1 MSGET
6 NFANWILR
14 VAKARSR
21 LDFIVFGR
29 GVAWGW
35 VARRRYGGLQRAARD
50 ISCVLL
56 LLPSRPF
63 SGDRRLQNTRA
74 STQKGVS
81 LARSPAKERP
91 RRRLC
96 GAVCLGRCDTSSCQC
111 QRAPDRQQD
120 AHTYIYGVSAHT
132 KTPLGQLWLAEKLRR
147 NWFDLPFSK
156 TREQLHCGNTL
167 RERLF
172 REGVCRNGFIASQ

>member
-1 MSGET
+1 MKLALCQIWPIE
-6 NFANWILR
+6 FCAKL
-14 VAKARSR
+14 VAKARSQ

-111 QRAPDRQQD
+111 QRAPDRQRRT
-120 AHTYIYGVSAHT
+120 HIYVHMYRFLQTSEQARRPSANY
-132 KTPLGQLWLAEKLRR
+132 G
-147 NWFDLPFSK
+147 
-156 TREQLHCGNTL
+156 
-167 RERLF
+167 
-172 REGVCRNGFIASQ
+172 

>member
-1 MSGET
+1 MLPIEFCVWLVT
-6 NFANWILR
+6 
-14 VAKARSR
+14 KARSR
-21 LDFIVFGR
+21 LYFIVFGR

-81 LARSPAKERP
+81 LCSFAGERAAPAASLRRCLPGQVRHVVLPMPKGPRSPAGREY
-91 RRRLC
+91 LYT
-96 GAVCLGRCDTSSCQC
+96 AV
-111 QRAPDRQQD
+111 
-120 AHTYIYGVSAHT
+120 
-132 KTPLGQLWLAEKLRR
+132 
-147 NWFDLPFSK
+147 PFSADQ
-156 TREQLHCGNTL
+156 RRPSANYG
-167 RERLF
+167 
-172 REGVCRNGFIASQ
+172 